1 MLKVSL
7 KIIWSLKYWM
17 FSSNRQSFVSWTH
30 AREKENYINILW
42 RQYFS
47 CYSLLILHFY
57 ANYALKEQKLIMPKL
72 IHVCLIKLRNQTK
85 YLKDI
90 FRIYIH
96 CTFKMIITYCAC
108 NVNVKVHFQT
118 TYTCTCCISELY
130 VTYKL
135 S

>member
-1 MLKVSL
+1 MSNSHLVHTRLKNLLSEVKFLPLLNKSILKNVKVSL

-85 YLKDI
+85 YFKDI

-96 CTFKMIITYCAC
+96 CTFK
-108 NVNVKVHFQT
+108 
-118 TYTCTCCISELY
+118 
-130 VTYKL
+130 
-135 S
+135 